1 MRRASGWILAVP
13 DSGRRMRRLAPRF
26 LQALTLALLAL
37 AWARSAVAAA
47 PALTICHIDDR
58 SGAAADT
65 GTQGYRAVQLAV
77 DEINAAGGIAG
88 HQVQLIGY
96 DGKTDPQLSASF
108 AARCAEDDHALLIIG
123 ANPAAVA
130 TGIAAVANEDRI
142 PFFVMGA
149 TVDKLTDPP
158 APWLFRFGPANRQDA
173 GAVADLLAK
182 QGFRRI
188 AIINCSAP
196 FGIDGQRAMVAAL
209 AARRIAVVVQQTYDT
224 GAADLTPQLLS
235 IRDARPDAMV
245 IFPYPADGARVLR
258 TAQQLNLRTPT
269 IVVRSAL
276 QQALLKLAGSSADG
290 VLVPNT
296 VDPNRADV
304 KAFFVAFNSRFGP
317 HLPNLYPAVAYD
329 AAHAA
334 FRALAQPEV
343 LKAVDSGNVEQAR
356 LALRDAVEKIG
367 SFDGIEGAAGTH
379 YQFSTTRHQGP
390 PDARWFTFIEV
401 AGNGTR
407 FESANLDAFRP
418 RP

>member
-1 MRRASGWILAVP
+1 MRRPSGWISGLLNAVRR
-13 DSGRRMRRLAPRF
+13 GRWP
-26 LQALTLALLAL
+26 LQAMVLALLAG
-37 AWARSAVAAA
+37 AWAHTALAAA
-47 PALTICHIDDR
+47 PVLKICHIDDR

-65 GTQGYRAVQLAV
+65 GTQGYQAVRLAV
-77 DEINAAGGIAG
+77 DQINAAGGVAG
-88 HQVQLIGY
+88 HQVELIGY

-130 TGIAAVANEDRI
+130 TGIAAAANEDKI

-158 APWLFRFGPANRQDA
+158 APYLFRFGPANRQDA

-196 FGIDGQRAMVAAL
+196 FGIDGQRAMLAAL
-209 AARRIAVVVQQTYDT
+209 AARHISVVVQQTYDT
-224 GAADLTPQLLS
+224 GVADLTPQLLS
-235 IRDARPDAMV
+235 IRDAKPDAMV

-258 TAQQLNLRTPT
+258 TVQQLNLKLPM

-276 QQALLKLAGSSADG
+276 QQTLLKLAGSSADG

-304 KAFFVAFNSRFGP
+304 KAFFAAFNTRFGP

-329 AAHAA
+329 AAQAA
-334 FRALAQPEV
+334 FRALAQPDV

-356 LALRDAVEKIG
+356 VALRDAVEKIG

-379 YQFSTTRHQGP
+379 YQFSATQHQGP
-390 PDARWFTFIEV
+390 PDEHWFTFIEV

-407 FESANLDAFRP
+407 FVAANLDAFRP
-418 RP
+418 KP

>member
-1 MRRASGWILAVP
+1 
-13 DSGRRMRRLAPRF
+13 MRRLSGCVRGSHNAVWRVRRL
-26 LQALTLALLAL
+26 LQAVMLAVLAG
-37 AWARSAVAAA
+37 AWAHAAVAAA
-47 PALTICHIDDR
+47 PVLKICHIDDR

-65 GTQGYRAVQLAV
+65 GTQGYQAVRLAV
-77 DEINAAGGIAG
+77 DQINAAGGVAG
-88 HQVQLIGY
+88 HEVELIGY

-130 TGIAAVANEDRI
+130 TGIAAAANEDKI

-158 APWLFRFGPANRQDA
+158 APYLFRFGPANRQDA
-173 GAVADLLAK
+173 GAVADLLAR
-182 QGFRRI
+182 QGFHRI
-188 AIINCSAP
+188 AVINCSAP
-196 FGIDGQRAMVAAL
+196 FGIDGQRAMLAAL
-209 AARRIAVVVQQTYDT
+209 TARHIPVVVQQTYDT

-235 IRDARPDAMV
+235 IRDAKPDAMV

-258 TAQQLNLRTPT
+258 TAQQLNLKLPM

-276 QQALLKLAGSSADG
+276 QPALLKLAGSSADG

-304 KAFFVAFNSRFGP
+304 KAFFAAFNSRFGP

-329 AAHAA
+329 AARAA
-334 FRALAQPEV
+334 FRALAQPDV

-356 LALRDAVEKIG
+356 AALRNAVEQIG

-379 YQFSTTRHQGP
+379 YLFSPTRHQGP
-390 PDARWFTFIEV
+390 PDEHWFTFIEV
-401 AGNGTR
+401 AENGTR
-407 FESANLDAFRP
+407 FVDADLAAFRP
-418 RP
+418 KP